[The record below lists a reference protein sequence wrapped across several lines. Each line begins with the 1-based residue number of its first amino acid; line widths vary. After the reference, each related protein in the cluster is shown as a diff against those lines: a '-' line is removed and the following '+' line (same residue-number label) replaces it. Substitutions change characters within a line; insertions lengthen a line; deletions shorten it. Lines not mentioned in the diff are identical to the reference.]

1 MQNNSSKNEASA
13 LLLERRCLEF
23 FFVVLFSLHRRVK
36 QYCFVGQTILFHD
49 SNTCVWKLKQYCF
62 AHEKNVFGVNECE
75 RNRRCRSFLLI
86 GFSFC
91 PLEGGVFQ
99 KYALAENDES
109 GNCVRETTCF
119 PLRLSMG
126 GEERGRCLFCP
137 DGAAVSV
144 QIRKTSFTINLL
156 SLPLSSNKT
165 INKGKL
171 LVPIKEEP
179 GK

>member
-1 MQNNSSKNEASA
+1 MQNNSSENDASA
-13 LLLERRCLEF
+13 LILERRCLEF
-23 FFVVLFSLHRRVK
+23 FFAVLFSLHRRVK

-49 SNTCVWKLKQYCF
+49 SNTCVWQLKQYCF
-62 AHEKNVFGVNECE
+62 AREKEVFEVNKCE
-75 RNRRCRSFLLI
+75 TNRRCRSFLLI

-99 KYALAENDES
+99 KYALAENGES
-109 GNCVRETTCF
+109 GNCVRETAGF

-126 GEERGRCLFCP
+126 RRGIVACSVLM
-137 DGAAVSV
+137 GVAVSV
-144 QIRKTSFTINLL
+144 LIRKTSFTINLL

>member
-1 MQNNSSKNEASA
+1 MQNNSSKNEVSA

-23 FFVVLFSLHRRVK
+23 FFAVLFSLHRRTK
-36 QYCFVGQTILFHD
+36 QYCFIGQTILFQE

-62 AHEKNVFGVNECE
+62 AHEKEVFEVNKYKT
-75 RNRRCRSFLLI
+75 NRRCRSFLLI

-109 GNCVRETTCF
+109 GNCVRETACL

-126 GEERGRCLFCP
+126 EEGVACSVP
-137 DGAAVSV
+137 MGAAVSV
-144 QIRKTSFTINLL
+144 LICKTSFTINLL

>member
-1 MQNNSSKNEASA
+1 MQNNSSENDASA
-13 LLLERRCLEF
+13 LILERRCLEF
-23 FFVVLFSLHRRVK
+23 FFAVLFSLHRRTK
-36 QYCFVGQTILFHD
+36 QYCFIGQTILFHE

-62 AHEKNVFGVNECE
+62 AREKEVFEVNKYET
-75 RNRRCRSFLLI
+75 NRRCRSFLLI

-109 GNCVRETTCF
+109 GNCVRETACL

-126 GEERGRCLFCP
+126 EERVVACSVP
-137 DGAAVSV
+137 MGAAVSV

>member
-1 MQNNSSKNEASA
+1 MQNNSSKNDASA

-23 FFVVLFSLHRRVK
+23 FFAVLFSLHRRVK
-36 QYCFVGQTILFHD
+36 QYCFIGQTILFHD

-62 AHEKNVFGVNECE
+62 AHEKNVFGVNECK

-126 GEERGRCLFCP
+126 GGEGRCLFCP
-137 DGAAVSV
+137 MGAAVSV

>member
-1 MQNNSSKNEASA
+1 MQNNSSKNEASS
-13 LLLERRCLEF
+13 LLPERRCLEF
-23 FFVVLFSLHRRVK
+23 FFAVLFSLHRRTK
-36 QYCFVGQTILFHD
+36 QYCFIGQTILFHE

-62 AHEKNVFGVNECE
+62 AREKEVFEVNKYET
-75 RNRRCRSFLLI
+75 NRRCRSFLLI

-91 PLEGGVFQ
+91 SLEGGIFQ
-99 KYALAENDES
+99 KYALAENGES
-109 GNCVRETTCF
+109 GNCVRETACF

-126 GEERGRCLFCP
+126 RRGIVACSVLM
-137 DGAAVSV
+137 GVAVSV
-144 QIRKTSFTINLL
+144 LIRKTSFTINLL